1 MSTYRPFI
9 YVIGWSDIN
18 FWYLGSR
25 YALQTQP
32 LDLWTTY
39 FTSSK
44 LVQQFRSEWG
54 EPDYFEYWETK
65 DAEQARSWEIELIKD
80 LELHKSS
87 RWLNRGC
94 FKTYHASQE
103 EKSAMMKRHFEDPE
117 ALERNRAKRREVN
130 SRPVIREMRRQ
141 SSERLSKDPSY
152 IDALRA
158 GQSRRWSDPKER
170 ERFSQI
176 NSEIG
181 NRPEEKEAR
190 RQRAKALWQDPE
202 FRAKIMASRQK
213 KPTT

>member
-1 MSTYRPFI
+1 M
-9 YVIGWSDIN
+9 IGWSDIN

-25 YALQTQP
+25 YALHTQP

-44 LVQQFRSEWG
+44 IVQQLRTDWG
-54 EPDYFEYWETK
+54 EPDYFECWEVS
-65 DAEQARSWEIELIKD
+65 DADEARSWEIELIKD
-80 LELHKSS
+80 LELHKSA

-94 FKTYHASQE
+94 FKTYCASAE
-103 EKSAMMKRHFEDPE
+103 EKSAMMKKHFEDPE

-130 SRPVIREMRRQ
+130 SRPEIREMRRQ
-141 SSERLSKDPSY
+141 SSERLSQDPSY

-158 GQSRRWSDPKER
+158 GQSRRWADPTER
-170 ERFSQI
+170 ERFSKI

-190 RQRAKALWQDPE
+190 RQRAKALWQDPV
-202 FRAKIMASRQK
+202 FRQK
-213 KPTT
+213 MADARSKGKAKLTEGPDHN